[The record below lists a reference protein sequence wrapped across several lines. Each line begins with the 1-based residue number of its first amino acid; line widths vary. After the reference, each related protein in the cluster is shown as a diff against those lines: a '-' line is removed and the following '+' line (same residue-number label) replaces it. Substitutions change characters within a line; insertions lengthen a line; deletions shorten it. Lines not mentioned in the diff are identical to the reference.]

1 MLKQRPNRE
10 QVTICDR
17 PMLFKW
23 LQLSVRVLRFYSN
36 PKWVVKYADK
46 LGRGNPTL
54 GCPGG
59 RGRQRKALP
68 LQVFTNDLGL
78 LYTNESI
85 LSRFA
90 SQNSRSP

>member
-1 MLKQRPNRE
+1 MGHRPAQGIGHRPNRAYLTTLE
-10 QVTICDR
+10 NR
-17 PMLFKW
+17 
-23 LQLSVRVLRFYSN
+23 YSN

-78 LYTNESI
+78 LYIESLI
-85 LSRFA
+85 FNGLFIKFCA
-90 SQNSRSP
+90 LTLGKNTVL